1 MRKDIGRSQRK
12 ETNEWVD
19 KPAIGRSR
27 GEDARVTRFRPSP
40 RRLFGAKQFHARRNL
55 KISRSGSRKGSPSLV
70 ARGMSM
76 KAGYDS
82 LLLVFLRTVSAPIR
96 IARSRYRHLSTNSRR
111 FFSTVSL
118 LFGNHQPIADED
130 DLFRCHA
137 KLFRLSS
144 TVLAPLS
151 SLQDRIDTFPCIFL
165 LQTVRNNRFCPS
177 EIWTRIG
184 KKLFLEMLILK
195 NLNSSKASVVA
206 LLKSGSGSIPRQ
218 RRNLSR
224 PWKTLGEIERRYI
237 YIYLEFAGTKL
248 VFRDLS
254 GGRIKIHTTKFSAQ
268 SEPMSTAPFPSKA
281 AETS

>member
-12 ETNEWVD
+12 ETNVWVD

-144 TVLAPLS
+144 TGFSATFESPRSNRYV
-151 SLQDRIDTFPCIFL
+151 SLYFPPPNRSQQSIL
-165 LQTVRNNRFCPS
+165 PVRNLDEDR
-177 EIWTRIG
+177 E
-184 KKLFLEMLILK
+184 
-195 NLNSSKASVVA
+195 
-206 LLKSGSGSIPRQ
+206 
-218 RRNLSR
+218 
-224 PWKTLGEIERRYI
+224 
-237 YIYLEFAGTKL
+237 
-248 VFRDLS
+248 
-254 GGRIKIHTTKFSAQ
+254 KIV
-268 SEPMSTAPFPSKA
+268 P
-281 AETS
+281 

>member
-12 ETNEWVD
+12 ETNVWVD

-96 IARSRYRHLSTNSRR
+96 IARSRYRHLSTNDFFQRFRYCLATISRSLMKTICFGVTPN
-111 FFSTVSL
+111 FFDS
-118 LFGNHQPIADED
+118 P
-130 DLFRCHA
+130 R
-137 KLFRLSS
+137 R
-144 TVLAPLS
+144 VLAPLS

-165 LQTVRNNRFCPS
+165 LPTVRNNRFCPS

>member
-1 MRKDIGRSQRK
+1 
-12 ETNEWVD
+12 
-19 KPAIGRSR
+19 
-27 GEDARVTRFRPSP
+27 
-40 RRLFGAKQFHARRNL
+40 
-55 KISRSGSRKGSPSLV
+55 
-70 ARGMSM
+70 M

-96 IARSRYRHLSTNSRR
+96 IARSRYRHLSTNDFFQRFRYCLATISRSLMKTICFGVTPN
-111 FFSTVSL
+111 FFDS
-118 LFGNHQPIADED
+118 P
-130 DLFRCHA
+130 R
-137 KLFRLSS
+137 R
-144 TVLAPLS
+144 VLAPLS

-206 LLKSGSGSIPRQ
+206 LLKSGSGSIPKQ

-237 YIYLEFAGTKL
+237 YIYISSS
-248 VFRDLS
+248 R
-254 GGRIKIHTTKFSAQ
+254 GRN
-268 SEPMSTAPFPSKA
+268 
-281 AETS
+281 

>member
-12 ETNEWVD
+12 ETNVWVD

-40 RRLFGAKQFHARRNL
+40 RRLFGAKQFHARRNF

-96 IARSRYRHLSTNSRR
+96 IARSRYRHLSTNDFFQRFRYCLATISRSLMKTICFGVTPN
-111 FFSTVSL
+111 FFDS
-118 LFGNHQPIADED
+118 P
-130 DLFRCHA
+130 R
-137 KLFRLSS
+137 R
-144 TVLAPLS
+144 VLAPLS

-165 LQTVRNNRFCPS
+165 LPTIRNNRFCPS

-237 YIYLEFAGTKL
+237 YISRVRGDEISFPRF
-248 VFRDLS
+248 V
-254 GGRIKIHTTKFSAQ
+254 GRTD
-268 SEPMSTAPFPSKA
+268 
-281 AETS
+281 